1 MGKQKFDAVVLVNS
15 FKETVRLAKDAK
27 DQPLAIF
34 SDNPGVCH
42 PLRSERVTRAL
53 RVHAKMNE
61 MQLNKNRLEELV
73 DELDALAYEEG
84 ESITVHYRV
93 APVADGYTYHLGGSW
108 YLLVA
113 QGIVSVVNKPPYEIY
128 FMESSTMLAAPVPTL
143 RVDVP
148 ALLRWFNCDNA
159 QKLLLLAWL
168 TYTVATP
175 KAAKLPYPI
184 LVVRAPAGSGK
195 TFICSKVIRQLV
207 DPSLVASQAMPK
219 TIKEVALSASQSHL
233 LVYDNIRF
241 IRHELSD
248 GLCQVATGGSTVG
261 RKLYT
266 DGQEFSMDLR
276 CPLVLNGIHT
286 FVTESDLVS
295 RCVNINLAPI
305 GIDQRKSE
313 GSLGA
318 KFDEELPSLIYTL
331 HVLAAKV
338 LAVKDKVE
346 VRYKSR
352 MADFSVWVAGLE
364 TVLKLP
370 QDQLQN
376 AYRKNVEQ
384 AKVAGVVDDSLFV
397 ALCNFATRY
406 PKTSSWHGTPHELLS
421 ALEAQTAVSL
431 GSDMPKNAAAMS
443 RRLPMIQDAL
453 ASNGVYVD
461 RGRASAR
468 YYNVWFEPKANQS
481 RGECD
486 DVADPSVT
494 PTQPSREDQSCEE
507 NDGVAE
513 SLLG

>member
-1 MGKQKFDAVVLVNS
+1 MSKQKFDAVVFS
-15 FKETVRLAKDAK
+15 EAFKATVQLYQGPFVVFP
-27 DQPLAIF
+27 DQPGI
-34 SDNPGVCH
+34 CH
-42 PLRSERVTRAL
+42 QLRSERLHLSL
-53 RVHAKMNE
+53 RSFARGRGERLNE
-61 MQLNKNRLEELV
+61 NRIKDVL
-73 DELDALAYEEG
+73 DELDAFAFEDGLPVVA
-84 ESITVHYRV
+84 HYRV
-93 APVADGYTYHLGGSW
+93 APYLAGYIYNLGGGRF
-108 YLLVA
+108 LQVTRGKLEHIKTLPAGV
-113 QGIVSVVNKPPYEIY
+113 Y
-128 FMESSTMLAAPVPTL
+128 FTETSTMLAAPELAQQTDL
-143 RVDVP
+143 K
-148 ALLRWFNCDNA
+148 ALLGWFNCTVD

-175 KAAKLPYPI
+175 KAAQLPYPI

-195 TFICSKVIRQLV
+195 TFMCSKVIRQLV
-207 DPSLVASQAMPK
+207 DPCRVASQTMPRA
-219 TIKEVALSASQSHL
+219 IKDVAISAQNSHAL
-233 LVYDNIRF
+233 IYDNLRF

-276 CPLVLNGIHT
+276 CALVLNGIHT
-286 FVTESDLVS
+286 FLTESDLVS

-305 GIDQRKSE
+305 GSEQRLSE
-313 GSLGA
+313 AELSA
-318 KFDEELPSLIYTL
+318 KFDEQLPSLIYTL

-338 LAVKDKVE
+338 LAAKDSVE
-346 VRYKSR
+346 ITFKSR
-352 MADFSVWVAGLE
+352 MADFSVWIAGLE

-370 QDQLQN
+370 QDQLQD

-443 RRLPMIQDAL
+443 RRLSMLQDAL
-453 ASNGVYVD
+453 ASNGVHVV
-461 RGRASAR
+461 RGKASVR
-468 YYNVWFEPKANQS
+468 YYDVWFEPKASQS

-486 DVADPSVT
+486 DVAAPSVT

>member
-1 MGKQKFDAVVLVNS
+1 M
-15 FKETVRLAKDAK
+15 
-27 DQPLAIF
+27 
-34 SDNPGVCH
+34 
-42 PLRSERVTRAL
+42 
-53 RVHAKMNE
+53 
-61 MQLNKNRLEELV
+61 
-73 DELDALAYEEG
+73 
-84 ESITVHYRV
+84 
-93 APVADGYTYHLGGSW
+93 
-108 YLLVA
+108 
-113 QGIVSVVNKPPYEIY
+113 
-128 FMESSTMLAAPVPTL
+128 
-143 RVDVP
+143 
-148 ALLRWFNCDNA
+148 
-159 QKLLLLAWL
+159 
-168 TYTVATP
+168 
-175 KAAKLPYPI
+175 
-184 LVVRAPAGSGK
+184 
-195 TFICSKVIRQLV
+195 
-207 DPSLVASQAMPK
+207 
-219 TIKEVALSASQSHL
+219 
-233 LVYDNIRF
+233 YDNIRS

-295 RCVNINLAPI
+295 RRVNINLDPT

-318 KFDEELPSLIYTL
+318 KYDEELPSLIYTL

-338 LAVKDKVE
+338 LAVKNKVE
-346 VRYKSR
+346 VRYIRYKSR

-364 TVLKLP
+364 AVLQRP
-370 QDQLQN
+370 QGQLQD

-397 ALCNFATRY
+397 ALCNFTTRY
-406 PKTSSWHGTPHELLS
+406 PKTSSWHGTPYELLS

-468 YYNVWFEPKANQS
+468 HYNVWFEPKANQS

>member
-1 MGKQKFDAVVLVNS
+1 MLDDYHSIQGKAVHEFLNA
-15 FKETVRLAKDAK
+15 LLLHWP
-27 DQPLAIF
+27 QPLHLVLISRIA
-34 SDNPGVCH
+34 P
-42 PLRSERVTRAL
+42 PLPLADLRAKGQLTEL
-53 RVHAKMNE
+53 RAHD
-61 MQLNKNRLEELV
+61 L
-73 DELDALAYEEG
+73 
-84 ESITVHYRV
+84 
-93 APVADGYTYHLGGSW
+93 
-108 YLLVA
+108 
-113 QGIVSVVNKPPYEIY
+113 
-128 FMESSTMLAAPVPTL
+128 
-143 RVDVP
+143 
-148 ALLRWFNCDNA
+148 
-159 QKLLLLAWL
+159 
-168 TYTVATP
+168 
-175 KAAKLPYPI
+175 
-184 LVVRAPAGSGK
+184 
-195 TFICSKVIRQLV
+195 
-207 DPSLVASQAMPK
+207 
-219 TIKEVALSASQSHL
+219 
-233 LVYDNIRF
+233 RF

-276 CPLVLNGIHT
+276 CALVLNGIHT
-286 FVTESDLVS
+286 FLTESDLVS

-305 GIDQRKSE
+305 GSEQRLSE
-313 GSLGA
+313 AELSA
-318 KFDEELPSLIYTL
+318 KFDEQLPSLIYTL

-338 LAVKDKVE
+338 LAAKDSVE
-346 VRYKSR
+346 ITFKSR

-370 QDQLQN
+370 QGQLQD

-443 RRLPMIQDAL
+443 RRLPMLQDAL
-453 ASNGVYVD
+453 ASNGVYVY
-461 RGRASAR
+461 RGKASVR
-468 YYNVWFEPKANQS
+468 YYDVWFEPKASQS

>member
-1 MGKQKFDAVVLVNS
+1 
-15 FKETVRLAKDAK
+15 
-27 DQPLAIF
+27 
-34 SDNPGVCH
+34 
-42 PLRSERVTRAL
+42 
-53 RVHAKMNE
+53 
-61 MQLNKNRLEELV
+61 
-73 DELDALAYEEG
+73 
-84 ESITVHYRV
+84 
-93 APVADGYTYHLGGSW
+93 
-108 YLLVA
+108 
-113 QGIVSVVNKPPYEIY
+113 VSVVNKPPHEIY

-143 RVDVP
+143 RVDVQ

-175 KAAKLPYPI
+175 KAAQLPYPI

-195 TFICSKVIRQLV
+195 TFMCSKVIRQLV
-207 DPSLVASQAMPK
+207 DPCQVASQTMPRV
-219 TIKEVALSASQSHL
+219 IKDVAISAQNSHAL
-233 LVYDNIRF
+233 IYDNLRF

-276 CPLVLNGIHT
+276 CALVLNGIHT

-295 RCVNINLAPI
+295 RCVNVSLTPI
-305 GIDQRKSE
+305 EGKQRRSE
-313 GSLGA
+313 AELSA
-318 KFDEELPSLIYTL
+318 QFDKELPSLLYTL
-331 HVLAAKV
+331 HTLAAKV
-338 LAVKDKVE
+338 LAVKDSVDIAF
-346 VRYKSR
+346 KSR

-370 QDQLQN
+370 KGVLQN
-376 AYRKNVEQ
+376 AYKANVEQ

-397 ALCNFATRY
+397 ALSTFAQRY
-406 PKTSSWHGTPHELLS
+406 PKSNPWHGTPHELLS
-421 ALEAQTAVSL
+421 ALEAQTSVGL
-431 GSDMPKNAAAMS
+431 GSDMPRSPAAMS
-443 RRLPMIQDAL
+443 RRIHVLLDAL
-453 ASNGVYVD
+453 TSNGVHVI
-461 RGRASAR
+461 RGRATDR

-494 PTQPSREDQSCEE
+494 PTQPSLEDQSCEE
-507 NDGVAE
+507 NDGVTE